1 MDEFSSSVV
10 TTINLG
16 LGFRA
21 PSIIIPSFHL
31 VDRIETI
38 FHTGSPQEGNEIMIT
53 RDHQKCMIYLL
64 DMHWVMCTSP
74 HLFTFPFYNMMYWS
88 NWKNG
93 STFDIISIK

>member
-1 MDEFSSSVV
+1 MVVMDEFSSSVV
-10 TTINLG
+10 TTIDLG

-53 RDHQKCMIYLL
+53 RDHKKCTIYSL
-64 DMHWVMCTSP
+64 DMGHVYKPSSV
-74 HLFTFPFYNMMYWS
+74 Y
-88 NWKNG
+88 
-93 STFDIISIK
+93 ISFL